1 MAFLKVWWRDWNEGC
16 MDELD
21 LQTVL
26 TALSVLS
33 LGVGIGNAP
42 KDVRSSCFFSRS
54 DFLYWWLK

>member
-33 LGVGIGNAP
+33 LGVGIGNA
-42 KDVRSSCFFSRS
+42 
-54 DFLYWWLK
+54 LKV